1 MQASIDWLAVC
12 RAGLEPGRRRRR
24 VPPPEPTETLPGTPE
39 KVAVLRAR
47 YRSGFDLWHP
57 ADYTMQVTVDI
68 GLGLTSQ
75 RFRNGRDSDGHAVV
89 ERNWLY
95 KTITEDDDL

>member
-12 RAGLEPGRRRRR
+12 RAGLETGRRRRR
-24 VPPPEPTETLPGTPE
+24 VPPPTPTETLPGTPE
-39 KVAVLRAR
+39 KVRVLAAR
-47 YRSGFDLWHP
+47 YRSGFLLWHP
-57 ADYTMQVTVDI
+57 ADFTKQVTFDI
-68 GLGLTSQ
+68 GLGIASQ
-75 RFRNGRDSDGHAVV
+75 RRPNGSDSDGHAVV